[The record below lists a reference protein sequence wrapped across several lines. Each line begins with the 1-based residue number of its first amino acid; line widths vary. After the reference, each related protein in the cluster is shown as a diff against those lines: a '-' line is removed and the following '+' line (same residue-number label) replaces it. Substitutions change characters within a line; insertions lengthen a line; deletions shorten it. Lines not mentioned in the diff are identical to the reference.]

1 MNKRD
6 KKIAILAAIA
16 GAAAIIAL
24 GIINN
29 QPEQETHHIGCEAR
43 LTGNAVICR

>member
-6 KKIAILAAIA
+6 KKILTIAAIA
-16 GAAAIIAL
+16 GAGAIIAL

-29 QPEQETHHIGCEAR
+29 QPEHKSHDIGCEAR